1 LVLGEKRKPTE
12 TMAAVEP
19 MEAAEP
25 RERMMPTK
33 TKTPVETTTQNY
45 WKNFWAVGKPTSP

>member
-1 LVLGEKRKPTE
+1 MVLGEKRKPTE
-12 TMAAVEP
+12 PMAAVET

-25 RERMMPTK
+25 SKRMMPTK

-45 WKNFWAVGKPTSP
+45 WKNFWARGKPTSA